1 MADLFLKKLQEKQR
15 LKEEA
20 KKARLAKKAQ
30 PKAVNLA
37 KVPKAV
43 KTATKA
49 MTKIPAEQQV
59 VLLQTQLEAKET
71 VIEGTVRTYEATI
84 ANLVEQFNKALVLYA
99 NNEDKLNKL
108 YASIGTGSKA
118 VYLIVFVIGFLLGGL
133 AVYLNSTGV
142 L

>member
-1 MADLFLKKLQEKQR
+1 MAETAKT
-15 LKEEA
+15 
-20 KKARLAKKAQ
+20 KKAKTNKQ
-30 PKAVNLA
+30 QNLT
-37 KVPKAV
+37 PV
-43 KTATKA
+43 KTPV
-49 MTKIPAEQQV
+49 KISDKQQV
-59 VLLQTQLEAKET
+59 VVLQTQLEAKET

-108 YASIGTGSKA
+108 YASIGTGNKA